1 MYFKTNH
8 AYRTWTFE
16 KKTTKKIKCG
26 TRRKCYVAF
35 WVLFLT
41 DSMRR

>member
-16 KKTTKKIKCG
+16 KKTNKTG

>member
-16 KKTTKKIKCG
+16 KKNNKIKSG

>member
-16 KKTTKKIKCG
+16 KKTKKKIKCG
-26 TRRKCYVAF
+26 TRRKCYDAF